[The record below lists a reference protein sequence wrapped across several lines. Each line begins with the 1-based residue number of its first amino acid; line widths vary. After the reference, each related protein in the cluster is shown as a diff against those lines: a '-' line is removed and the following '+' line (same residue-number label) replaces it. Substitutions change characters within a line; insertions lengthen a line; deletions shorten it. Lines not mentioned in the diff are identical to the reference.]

1 MNYIT
6 IFKNEDQYIFIRY
19 ENNIEIGSAQ
29 WLDKKTLLQELSDQ
43 LEQLG
48 ELEK

>member
-1 MNYIT
+1 MAHIA
-6 IFKNEDQYIFIRY
+6 IFKSENQYIFTRY
-19 ENNIEIGSAQ
+19 ENNEEIGSAQ

-48 ELEK
+48 EID